1 VTFVS
6 TLQKPDTLAST
17 FSGSPV
23 APPRS
28 NRFAADRSRVK
39 AGFDFMIR
47 YSSYRVTN
55 YPTKS
60 NASTDLLRSL
70 ETEYHELK
78 ELREQVRKAEAAAAM
93 RKTVRQGTS
102 TKQ

>member
-1 VTFVS
+1 
-6 TLQKPDTLAST
+6 
-17 FSGSPV
+17 
-23 APPRS
+23 
-28 NRFAADRSRVK
+28 VK

-55 YPTKS
+55 YPTRS

-78 ELREQVRKAEAAAAM
+78 DLREQVRKAEATAAT
-93 RKTVRQGTS
+93 RKTARQGTPA
-102 TKQ
+102 KQ